1 MIWQGAC
8 DQSAMLLSVDI
19 ARSGVQN
26 PELEQETRTEDA
38 LDVPWQVV
46 VHNDPVN
53 LMTYVTMVF
62 QKVFGFTRERAE
74 KHMLEVHQQG
84 RSVLW
89 SGVRERAELY
99 VQQLHGYLLLATIE
113 RAI

>member
-1 MIWQGAC
+1 MRP
-8 DQSAMLLSVDI
+8 SATTVETPE
-19 ARSGVQN
+19 AATRSAE
-26 PELEQETRTEDA
+26 ELD
-38 LDVPWQVV
+38 LPWQVV

-62 QKVFGFTRERAE
+62 QRVFGFTRERAE
-74 KHMLEVHQQG
+74 KHMLEVHRQG
-84 RSVLW
+84 RSIVW

-113 RAI
+113 RTS